1 MKKISFDTKKTAET
15 AKGLFSKA
23 TDAGKK
29 AVEDVQQGAK
39 ALSDKAKS
47 DSYMRRIKKYNPL
60 FPEQYKNSDFNIPNM
75 IMIRDDAERKGIDV
89 CEGAI
94 GWLNNDSE
102 MEVLCLYDEAI
113 EMSGIKF
120 LPAPVCDAVYYIDS
134 FDRNCFIRTDYI
146 FQKAH
151 EERLAELKNI
161 AYMLG
166 AKACSIEISETIHET
181 VIDKKKMDFSAKI
194 PINTSLKASGKAEQ
208 NYSFQDTNKRS
219 GKITAKFEGNDSPK
233 RPELKWF
240 ANDENIKNLIEMR
253 CSQGNSI
260 QSETLELSGS
270 TSATMAQKT
279 AYAIDCAMTKIGA
292 KGSSSMEH
300 QAVKEN
306 TSTLIFRIKF

>member
-1 MKKISFDTKKTAET
+1 MKKISFDTKKSTEAV
-15 AKGLFSKA
+15 KDIFNKA

-39 ALSDKAKS
+39 VLSDKAKN
-47 DSYMRRIKKYNPL
+47 DSYLRRMKKYNPL
-60 FPEQYKNSDFNIPNM
+60 FPEQYKNSEFNIPNM

-102 MEVLCLYDEAI
+102 MEVLCLYDEAV
-113 EMSGIKF
+113 EM
-120 LPAPVCDAVYYIDS
+120 
-134 FDRNCFIRTDYI
+134 
-146 FQKAH
+146 
-151 EERLAELKNI
+151 
-161 AYMLG
+161 
-166 AKACSIEISETIHET
+166 SETIHET

-219 GKITAKFEGNDSPK
+219 GKITAKFEGNDTPK

-292 KGSSSMEH
+292 KGNSSMEH

>member
-15 AKGLFSKA
+15 AKDLFSKA

-29 AVEDVQQGAK
+29 AVEDVQKGAK
-39 ALSDKAKS
+39 NLSEKAKN
-47 DSYMRRIKKYNPL
+47 DSYIRRMKKYNPL
-60 FPEQYKNSDFNIPNM
+60 FPEQYNSKEFNTPNM
-75 IMIRDDAERKGIDV
+75 IMIRDDAERKDIDV

-102 MEVLCLYDEAI
+102 IEVLCLYDEAV

-120 LPAPVCDAVYYIDS
+120 LPAPVCDAVYYVDS

-146 FQKAH
+146 FQKSH

-166 AKACSIEISETIHET
+166 AKACSIEITET
-181 VIDKKKMDFSAKI
+181 VYETVTDKKKADLSAKL
-194 PINTSLKASGKAEQ
+194 PVNGQLKASGKAEQ
-208 NYSFQDTNKRS
+208 NFSSQDINKRS
-219 GKITAKFEGNDSPK
+219 GKISAKFEGNDTPE

-253 CSQGNSI
+253 CTKGNSI

-279 AYAIDCAMTKIGA
+279 AYAIDCTMNKIGA
-292 KGSSSMEH
+292 KGTSSMEH

-306 TSTLIFRIKF
+306 TSTLIFRVKF